1 MRDLSVAVRGQLDP
15 IHLKGKCL
23 NIGLE
28 KAEQEEGLR
37 NSDGVKDESGGVQE
51 DLRIKNTIKIQARLG
66 RNPNKNDRL
75 DDATRKSR
83 FILILLKSQRL
94 SPITNPGSFL
104 CLA

>member
-1 MRDLSVAVRGQLDP
+1 MRDLAVAVEGQLNP

-51 DLRIKNTIKIQARLG
+51 DLRFKDTIKIQARLAIFSLHVT
-66 RNPNKNDRL
+66 K
-75 DDATRKSR
+75 K
-83 FILILLKSQRL
+83 LILTFHLTLIMK
-94 SPITNPGSFL
+94 P
-104 CLA
+104 